1 MSEESL
7 SPAKKSMNTPTTRE
21 AVVLHRLVNDLK
33 SRCNR
38 HANKECMSLVCLY
51 NGGYERGTK
60 PDYNLAT
67 CEDHEQATAL
77 ESLIA
82 KVKGEQIRAELEQ
95 LKDGAK

>member
-1 MSEESL
+1 
-7 SPAKKSMNTPTTRE
+7 
-21 AVVLHRLVNDLK
+21 
-33 SRCNR
+33 
-38 HANKECMSLVCLY
+38 MSLVCLY